1 MASGVRPQSLSRQEI
16 IPVLTF
22 TTPHKYP
29 LIKAYGKVW
38 QVNKGDNITVHTVF
52 KARREQKSHTN
63 RLLIRLNILLL
74 RKEVNQNWSELESA
88 EFWSAACL
96 RGGSFQF
103 FWKSITFPSYLLL
116 YCTRILLYS
125 LATQPSIIE
134 QLYWHFNVQWR
145 LELPQRFQLKK
156 IQNENGERK
165 KKKRKGWVESFQQ
178 RSLWLSVTLSFFFL
192 SPEEYSKESI

>member
-1 MASGVRPQSLSRQEI
+1 M
-16 IPVLTF
+16 
-22 TTPHKYP
+22 
-29 LIKAYGKVW
+29 GKVW
-38 QVNKGDNITVHTVF
+38 QVNQGDNIMVHTLF
-52 KARREQKSHTN
+52 KPKREGKKVSYQ
-63 RLLIRLNILLL
+63 LLIRLNILLL
-74 RKEVNQNWSELESA
+74 RREVNQNWSELESA
-88 EFWSAACL
+88 EFRSTACL

-134 QLYWHFNVQWR
+134 QFYWHFNVQRR

-165 KKKRKGWVESFQQ
+165 KRKRLGWKFPAKVFMAVCHP
-178 RSLWLSVTLSFFFL
+178 LFFLL
-192 SPEEYSKESI
+192 SPEG